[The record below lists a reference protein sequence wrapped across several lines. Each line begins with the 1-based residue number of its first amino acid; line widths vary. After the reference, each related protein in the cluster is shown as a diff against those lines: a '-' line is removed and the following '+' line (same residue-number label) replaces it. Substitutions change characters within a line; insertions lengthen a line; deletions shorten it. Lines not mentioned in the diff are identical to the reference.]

1 MATGNELFIGFH
13 GLRDVTT
20 ALATLGVTEV
30 EFEGLDAN
38 DEDGLVTA
46 QLADLAD
53 PDATDNWLNW
63 DLQDLILD
71 KLDCSKTG
79 TAVAMS
85 YRKALE
91 AAGFTVLPHT
101 RADISYI
108 SAETPLGTRKFYA
121 WSITLYRDLDTRE
134 IFLGISLSGRYKP
147 TFCDWKNENGT
158 LNPIIF
164 NDELRGMVEIAEGLL
179 TAAWPHLK
187 NASLMVLSKEY

>member
-13 GLRDVTT
+13 GLRDVTA
-20 ALATLGVTEV
+20 ALATLGVTEI
-30 EFEGLDAN
+30 EFEGLDEN
-38 DEDGLVTA
+38 DEEGLITA
-46 QLADLAD
+46 RLADLAD

-63 DLQDLILD
+63 DLQDFIQD
-71 KLDCSKTG
+71 HVSYSKTS

-91 AAGFTVLPHT
+91 AAGFTVLPSRGSEDRHVL
-101 RADISYI
+101 AN
-108 SAETPLGTRKFYA
+108 TPQGKREFWA
-121 WSITLYRDLDTRE
+121 WAIELYRDLDTRE
-134 IFLGISLSGRYKP
+134 IFLGISLSGRYNP

-164 NDELRGMVEIAEGLL
+164 NDELRGMVEIAERLL
-179 TAAWPHLK
+179 TAAWPHLE